1 MEVLAIWLEAVRLRR
16 QTLEFSRISLSDV
29 YLYNPWLKGWH
40 WKFVLL
46 DLKFNPQEF
55 RFSLPAES
63 GKLHQRFQS

>member
-29 YLYNPWLKGWH
+29 YLYNPWLKE

>member
-1 MEVLAIWLEAVRLRR
+1 MKVLAIWLEAVRLRR

-29 YLYNPWLKGWH
+29 YLYNPWLKE

-55 RFSLPAES
+55 RFSLPAAS
-63 GKLHQRFQS
+63 GKRHQRFQS

>member
-1 MEVLAIWLEAVRLRR
+1 MKVLAIWLEAVRLRR

-29 YLYNPWLKGWH
+29 YLYNPWLKE

>member
-1 MEVLAIWLEAVRLRR
+1 MKVLAIWLEAVRLRR

-29 YLYNPWLKGWH
+29 YLYNPWLKE

-63 GKLHQRFQS
+63 GKRHQRFQS

>member
-29 YLYNPWLKGWH
+29 YLYNPWLKE

-63 GKLHQRFQS
+63 GKRHQRFQS